1 MLEIQKIRTS
11 LEGNTFI
18 SSIVHLDEVES
29 TNTYA
34 KGKDVTVDTLVLTDF
49 QSKGKGRQE
58 RIWLSEKNVNLT
70 FSIKKKLTIS
80 PTDNHYSVYYF
91 SYQLFSAINDFFK
104 SEIDEND
111 IEKLEIKWPNDILFD
126 GKKLC
131 GILIESVL
139 PEGIYII
146 GIGINCN
153 QIIFPTDIKAT
164 SLKQVIGK
172 EIDLSDLLI
181 KIINSFSKEFDI
193 ILDKEYNKIFSKWK
207 ESTKMVGKSC
217 DFEMNDNS
225 INHGNIIDLNEDG
238 SISIENNGKLTK
250 YHSGD
255 IRITGFS

>member
-1 MLEIQKIRTS
+1 MLEIQKIRNS

-34 KGKDVTVDTLVLTDF
+34 KGKDISTDTLVLTDF
-49 QSKGKGRQE
+49 QSKGKGRQD

-80 PTDNHYSVYYF
+80 PTDNHYAVYYF
-91 SYQLFSAINDFFK
+91 SYQLFSVLRDLFSQEIN
-104 SEIDEND
+104 END
-111 IEKLEIKWPNDILFD
+111 IKKLEIKWPNDILYD

-146 GIGINCN
+146 GIGVNCN
-153 QIIFPTDIKAT
+153 QIIFPDDIKAT

-181 KIINSFSKEFDI
+181 KITNNISKDFQE
-193 ILDKEYNKIFSKWK
+193 ILNKEYSKIFSKWK
-207 ESTKMVGKSC
+207 ESTKMLNKSVE
-217 DFEMNDNS
+217 FLLNDNS
-225 INHGNIIDLNEDG
+225 VNYGNIIDLDEDG
-238 SISIENNGKLTK
+238 SILIEHNGKLTK